1 MFTFCS
7 RNSLVILNRSI
18 SIIRDILGSCFFTVA
33 IFFVR
38 SVPYGLFLY
47 IQFFCLSTVNY
58 QDIFMEPIV
67 LLLVRSKQA
76 TIILPAVVIVEEI
89 TVVTLLQKAYDNLRV
104 LFVKYTGFMGG
115 ACMNSYGSGLLV
127 YSYKNNKNIDNGLS
141 T

>member
-1 MFTFCS
+1 MASMATDCRGGMYCLMSCMLSSDPLCFLSHLSWPPTNSWVQVMQSPVLLHVDLLFCC
-7 RNSLVILNRSI
+7 NS
-18 SIIRDILGSCFFTVA
+18 
-33 IFFVR
+33 
-38 SVPYGLFLY
+38 
-47 IQFFCLSTVNY
+47 
-58 QDIFMEPIV
+58 V
-67 LLLVRSKQA
+67 LLLERSKQA

-141 T
+141 TIT